1 MLRILSLAAISL
13 LLTACA
19 SQMPMPLASKE
30 AAIEAKKFATSP
42 DYANLYVVWPHYTP
56 SNYSGFTIIA
66 NGEELGKITNGQ
78 FINIKAAPGNYSFR
92 IDNFSDPYPEIESLN
107 APYSAFDIIVTA
119 NSLGIISC
127 SLFVKAIDDQLAL
140 MPAANCAN
148 NTPQTVGGI
157 SYCNTAKDNGN
168 QGSSAGANGLRAY
181 ATPAASATTTALQTH
196 CSLQTSTAELL
207 YGNDMVAKTASI
219 NSDGND
225 DYDLAI
231 QAGNASAFQS
241 FMQAHPTSKH
251 YAAAKSEYNRLV
263 EVETTGAFEQK
274 INVKL
279 ARDQVLPLGIK
290 KDKYMLTLTK
300 YLKNKQY
307 QESLLYF
314 ELLDRLDVE
323 LSPSFDHFWGEA
335 LLRTN
340 QPKEAID
347 KLYSYINKA
356 GPEGNYYTQALE
368 LTNEAEAML

>member
-1 MLRILSLAAISL
+1 
-13 LLTACA
+13 
-19 SQMPMPLASKE
+19 
-30 AAIEAKKFATSP
+30 
-42 DYANLYVVWPHYTP
+42 
-56 SNYSGFTIIA
+56 
-66 NGEELGKITNGQ
+66 
-78 FINIKAAPGNYSFR
+78 
-92 IDNFSDPYPEIESLN
+92 
-107 APYSAFDIIVTA
+107 
-119 NSLGIISC
+119 
-127 SLFVKAIDDQLAL
+127 
-140 MPAANCAN
+140 MPATNCAN

-157 SYCNTAKDNGN
+157 SYCNTAKDNGS
-168 QGSSAGANGLRAY
+168 QASSAGANGLRAY
-181 ATPAASATTTALQTH
+181 ATPTASATTTARQTH

-219 NSDGND
+219 NNDGND

-231 QAGNASAFQS
+231 QAGNAAAFQS

-251 YAAAKSEYNRLV
+251 HAAAKSEYNRLV

-300 YLKNKQY
+300 YLKNKPFE
-307 QESLLYF
+307 ESWFYF
-314 ELLDRLDVE
+314 DILDRLDVE